1 MPTAPQSV
9 YPSLVSTST
18 ALLLVV
24 LACLLA
30 PLAWVES
37 HNLNQPLMLGLN
49 HLLNAQAPGQ
59 TVAPLVSAWWS
70 GVTVMGLGLS
80 MFLVFGAWA
89 ERQPGWMAAYLFC
102 PLIGGLLVHLL
113 KHAIDAPRPP
123 AVLSPGELHVI
134 GSVLRTRSMPSGHSA
149 SAFAFAAVMLLSPN
163 PWPLRRLLMA
173 PALATAVLIALS
185 RIAVGA
191 HWPLDVLVGSA
202 LGWVFGGMSVAL
214 ATTSGLTR
222 WCASPA
228 GRWVL
233 TLAWFGAG
241 LAMCT
246 QQTGYPQAVP
256 LQWVLGL
263 ACAAGALWRAR
274 RLWAL
279 RGAPA
284 A

>member
-1 MPTAPQSV
+1 MSSAPQPA
-9 YPSLVSTST
+9 PSPFVSAST
-18 ALLLVV
+18 ALLLAV
-24 LACLLA
+24 LACLLGA
-30 PLAWVES
+30 LAWVES

-59 TVAPLVSAWWS
+59 PVAPLASAWWS
-70 GVTVMGLGLS
+70 GITVMGLGLS
-80 MFLVFGAWA
+80 MFLVFGIWA
-89 ERQPGWMAAYLFC
+89 ERQPGWMAAYLLC
-102 PLIGGLLVHLL
+102 LLIGGLLVHLV

-123 AVLSPGELHVI
+123 AVLSLSELHVI

-163 PWPLRRLLMA
+163 PWSLRRLLLVPVLVA
-173 PALATAVLIALS
+173 ATLIALS

-214 ATTSGLTR
+214 AATSGLTR
-222 WCASPA
+222 WCASRP

-233 TLAWFGAG
+233 TLTWFGAG

-256 LQWVLGL
+256 LQWALGL
-263 ACAAGALWRAR
+263 ACAAGALWRAH
-274 RLWAL
+274 RLWAQ